1 MGRSFFFIIIC
12 LWPTWST
19 AQQIYSTKSGTVDFT
34 SEAPLEVIKA
44 SSYELQGALN
54 TADKSFAFIIQNK
67 SFKGFNSP
75 LQQEHFY
82 ENYMEVQEFPT
93 STFEGKIIENID
105 YTASG
110 EQTVRAKGTLFIH
123 GVEQERIIK
132 GTVLRKGDNLVIKA
146 AFTVPLE
153 EHNIKIPKV
162 VYQKIAGIIEVKIE
176 AELTPKAQ

>member
-1 MGRSFFFIIIC
+1 
-12 LWPTWST
+12 
-19 AQQIYSTKSGTVDFT
+19 
-34 SEAPLEVIKA
+34 
-44 SSYELQGALN
+44 
-54 TADKSFAFIIQNK
+54 
-67 SFKGFNSP
+67 
-75 LQQEHFY
+75 
-82 ENYMEVQEFPT
+82 MEVQEFPT